1 MAARRRL
8 NGRLRIGW
16 GGGAPAIIGAM
27 EIVSNVY
34 QVPGVVANVF
44 VLIDPDGLTLIDAG
58 LPYSQRPILDYVAR
72 LGFSPQAVRRLLVTH
87 ADRDHMG
94 SVAALRERTGARVYA
109 SQVEGAAMA
118 RGRQTRYLLL
128 NGWMGLAFKLL
139 SRVLFV
145 RARPAP
151 PDEIVA
157 DGQALPV
164 LGGMQV
170 LATPGHTP
178 GHVSFFAPGP
188 GVLFAGDS
196 LRSLGGRLRVSNGAN
211 TADEAQARASARR
224 QLALGPHVICTGHG
238 PAIFYAALSP
248 LEGDLS

>member
-1 MAARRRL
+1 MQ
-8 NGRLRIGW
+8 
-16 GGGAPAIIGAM
+16 
-27 EIVSNVY
+27 IVPNVY
-34 QVPGVVANVF
+34 RVPGVVANVF
-44 VLIDPDGLTLIDAG
+44 VLVDPDALTLIDAG

-72 LGFSPQAVRRLLVTH
+72 LGYPPQAVRRLLVTH

-94 SVAALRERTGARVYA
+94 SAAALRERTGARVCA
-109 SQVEGAAMA
+109 SRIEGEAMA
-118 RGRQTRYLLL
+118 RGQQTRYLHLA
-128 NGWMGLAFKLL
+128 GWMGLAFKLL

-157 DGQALPV
+157 DGQVLPV
-164 LGGMQV
+164 LGGLHV

-211 TADEAQARASARR
+211 TADEAQARESARR
-224 QLALGPHVICTGHG
+224 QLALGPRVICAGHG
-238 PAIFYAALSP
+238 PAIFPAALSP
-248 LEGDLS
+248 LQGGLS